1 MEMAISRLLHAH
13 LPLGLH
19 MVCQI
24 LWFRLV
30 FSSGL
35 LGDRCVTSIQGIAL
49 SKQNY
54 KSALVK
60 DMFVCYYLCKE
71 DVLCQSIIFYK
82 DRNLCE
88 LNNRTLSV
96 RPFNV
101 VPDSNAF
108 YLDNPFRVHL
118 GSSASLPAES
128 CQEIKNASEGLAPN
142 GRYWL
147 VTKGSGSQPVGAY
160 CDMEKAVVV
169 ECSVNPCQHGGT
181 CDYQG
186 EGQYTCR
193 CLPGYSGNQCEFDI
207 DECAS
212 SPCLNGGT
220 CTDVINGFRCACAS
234 SFTGMRCELGLGL
247 ECSNYTVNSEEDRSV
262 SFPRGQSTYKC
273 DSHGALVPGWY
284 RFNGTAGFKIP
295 SSCVAKSMCN
305 TDATG
310 WLNGAH
316 PTLEEGVVN
325 RTVCFHWSSNCCNWS
340 VTIQVR
346 NCGLFFVYK
355 LVDPGNC
362 HLRYCVTK

>member
-13 LPLGLH
+13 LHVGLH
-19 MVCQI
+19 LFCQI
-24 LWFRLV
+24 LWLRLV

-35 LGDRCVTSIQGIAL
+35 LGERCVTSKQGIAL
-49 SKQNY
+49 LKQTY
-54 KSALVK
+54 KSVPVK

-71 DVLCQSIIFYK
+71 NAVCQSINFYK
-82 DRNLCE
+82 NRNLCE
-88 LNNRTLSV
+88 LNNRTRSV
-96 RPFNV
+96 RLSNV

-108 YLDNPFRVHL
+108 YLDNPFRAYL
-118 GSSASLPAES
+118 GFSLALPAES
-128 CQEIKNASEGLAPN
+128 CQEIKSASEGLAPT

-147 VTKGSGSQPVGAY
+147 VSKGSGSQPVEAY

-169 ECSVNPCQHGGT
+169 ECSLNPCQHGGT

-220 CTDVINGFRCACAS
+220 CTDAINGFRCACAAS
-234 SFTGMRCELGLGL
+234 LTGTRCELGLGS
-247 ECSNYTVNSEEDRSV
+247 ECSNYTVNTEADRSV
-262 SFPRGQSTYKC
+262 SFPKRHSAYKC
-273 DSHGALVPGWY
+273 DHGTLVPGWY
-284 RFNGTAGFKIP
+284 RFNGTAGSKIP
-295 SSCVAKSMCN
+295 SNCVAKSMCN

-316 PTLEEGVVN
+316 PTLQEGVVS
-325 RTVCFHWSSNCCNWS
+325 RKVCFHWGSNCCNWA

-355 LVDPGNC
+355 LVDPGHC